1 MKKIFYYLLFFGLV
15 IGLTTGCTDQKEKW
29 NTLDK
34 KENDKKEE
42 TKGKCKIEECLN
54 SIEITNTVEDIN
66 SIIGFEGEKKDENS
80 NKYYWNFSDT
90 TKIEVSIGS
99 SGNTITAT
107 IDRNKIANKK
117 VDFSRYDEI
126 KALLDSGTS
135 LTYDEFVEKIGGVQG
150 TLVSKSSSFKRY
162 TWANSKGGYLS
173 ASFSERTGKCTIIT
187 GRF

>member
-1 MKKIFYYLLFFGLV
+1 MKKIFYYLLFFGLFV
-15 IGLTTGCTDQKEKW
+15 NLATGCTEQKEKW

-34 KENDKKEE
+34 KEE
-42 TKGKCKIEECLN
+42 TKGKCKVEECLN
-54 SIEITNTVEDIN
+54 SIEVTNTVEEIN
-66 SIIGFEGEKKDENS
+66 NIIGFEGKKKDENS
-80 NKYYWNFSDT
+80 NKYYWDFSNT

-117 VDFSRYDEI
+117 VDFSKYDEI

-135 LTYDEFVEKIGGVQG
+135 LTYDEFVEKVGGVQG
-150 TLVSKSSSFKRY
+150 TLVSKSSGYKRY

-173 ASFSERTGKCTIIT
+173 ASFSEKTGKCTIVT